1 MAKFCGAVKRCVV
14 CDVEFKVPACRA
26 ATAICCSR
34 KCKDKWWSAQRNK
47 TVQLVCK
54 GCGTEFAEYAS
65 HVERRAFC
73 SRACKAKYE
82 VRPDHSGNKNPC
94 WKGGKSPHQDGYI
107 YVLVGEH
114 PFASTGNYIFEHRYV
129 MEQWLIEN
137 DPESRFLVEIEGEK
151 YLSPEIVIHHKNQL
165 KTDNRIGNLECMTQS
180 EHMTH
185 HHNDPDT
192 IRKYIANL
200 QNRLAN
206 LEKD

>member
-1 MAKFCGAVKRCVV
+1 
-14 CDVEFKVPACRA
+14 
-26 ATAICCSR
+26 
-34 KCKDKWWSAQRNK
+34 
-47 TVQLVCK
+47 
-54 GCGTEFAEYAS
+54 
-65 HVERRAFC
+65 
-73 SRACKAKYE
+73 
-82 VRPDHSGNKNPC
+82 
-94 WKGGKSPHQDGYI
+94 
-107 YVLVGEH
+107 
-114 PFASTGNYIFEHRYV
+114 